1 MEEIVAP
8 DFGESVF
15 EASVGRWFKQ
25 EGESVR
31 AGEPIVE
38 LHTDKAVQEINAA
51 SDGVVGAILK
61 QIDDVVRPGE
71 SLCQFQSDVAAVASV
86 SEPELAIEA
95 QDVEDDDAIS
105 LTEVASEPSGAI
117 VEIEENAVEDEGD
130 GLVEI
135 NYGPFV
141 ESPPTPAPPAAE
153 MESAADS
160 WTLEVV
166 EGDDA
171 VPAESSNVESEDI
184 ADTEPESEITAES
197 SDVEDSG
204 AGFLTALTEIDGTES
219 IDDTDAGSDVS
230 ETVDVTETDAATDAV
245 DDVLVDI
252 APESEDDGDASE
264 AIADVDD
271 GESDEVAPELE
282 DEVPESVTEVEIGD
296 AVVDDDEASA
306 EDSPEL
312 DDDVEVSEPVDE
324 SETVSEDDDSEDI
337 AAEAELEDGPT
348 EPVEEA
354 VIEEAAVEDADYA
367 DEVEEAAPAPESAVD
382 QQVSELR
389 QIVVD
394 KPVRR
399 ERLSRRRITTARRM
413 AQVQADAVMTT
424 TYNEVDMFDVIR
436 IRQQFGDSFADAHG
450 VKLGFMSFFVKA
462 VLNGLR
468 AFPVLNAELDGD
480 ELVYKEY
487 YDIGIAVAG
496 DHGLVV
502 PVVRDADKKTFADIE
517 SEIRGFA
524 DKARTG
530 SFALE
535 DLVGGTFTI
544 TNGGV
549 FGSMMSTPI
558 LNPPQ
563 VGILGMHNIVDRPM
577 VVDGEIAIRPMMYLA
592 VTYDHRVV
600 EGAQAVQFLMRVK
613 QSLESAE
620 MLMLGN

>member
-61 QIDDVVRPGE
+61 QIDDLVRPGE
-71 SLCQFQSDVAAVASV
+71 SLCQFQSEVVAVESV
-86 SEPELAIEA
+86 SEPEPEVEA

-105 LTEVASEPSGAI
+105 LTEVAAEPSSAI
-117 VEIEENAVEDEGD
+117 VEIEESTAEDQAD

-141 ESPPTPAPPAAE
+141 ESPPTPAPPAVE

-166 EGDDA
+166 EDDDA
-171 VPAESSNVESEDI
+171 VPAESSNVESEEV
-184 ADTEPESEITAES
+184 ADTEPVAAIAADS
-197 SDVEDSG
+197 SDDEDSG

-252 APESEDDGDASE
+252 APESEDDRDASK

-271 GESDEVAPELE
+271 GESDEVEPELE
-282 DEVPESVTEVEIGD
+282 DEVPEPVAEVEIGD

-306 EDSPEL
+306 EDSPES
-312 DDDVEVSEPVDE
+312 DDEVEVSEPVNE
-324 SETVSEDDDSEDI
+324 SETVSEDDVSEDI
-337 AAEAELEDGPT
+337 AAEAELGDGPT
-348 EPVEEA
+348 EPVEESG
-354 VIEEAAVEDADYA
+354 IEDTADAEA
-367 DEVEEAAPAPESAVD
+367 VEEAAPAPESAVD

-399 ERLSRRRITTARRM
+399 ERLSRRRLTTARRM

-468 AFPVLNAELDGD
+468 AFPVLNSELDGD

-577 VVDGEIAIRPMMYLA
+577 VVDEEIAIRPMMYLA

>member
-86 SEPELAIEA
+86 SEPELEIEA

-105 LTEVASEPSGAI
+105 LTEVAAEPSGAI
-117 VEIEENAVEDEGD
+117 VEIEESTAEDEAD

-141 ESPPTPAPPAAE
+141 ESPPTPAPPAVE

-171 VPAESSNVESEDI
+171 VPAESSSVESDEV
-184 ADTEPESEITAES
+184 ADTEPETEIAAES
-197 SDVEDSG
+197 SDDEDSG

-245 DDVLVDI
+245 DDALADI
-252 APESEDDGDASE
+252 APESEDDGEASE
-264 AIADVDD
+264 AVADGDD

-282 DEVPESVTEVEIGD
+282 DEVPEPVAEVEIGD
-296 AVVDDDEASA
+296 AVVEDDEASA

-312 DDDVEVSEPVDE
+312 DDEVEVSEPVDE
-324 SETVSEDDDSEDI
+324 SETVSEDEVSEDI
-337 AAEAELEDGPT
+337 AAEVELED
-348 EPVEEA
+348 EPSETVEESD
-354 VIEEAAVEDADYA
+354 IEDTADA
-367 DEVEEAAPAPESAVD
+367 DEVEEAAPAPDSAVD
-382 QQVSELR
+382 QQVSALK
-389 QIVVD
+389 QFVVD

-399 ERLSRRRITTARRM
+399 ERLSRRRLTTARRM

-468 AFPVLNAELDGD
+468 AFPVLNSELDGD

-613 QSLESAE
+613 ESLESAE
-620 MLMLGN
+620 LLMLAS